1 MNTEQGILAPIKPHN
16 RLGSTP
22 RISTEPSNKHV
33 LQHAF
38 LLAMLCTSTAI
49 RYNLRIVIPDIKR
62 LLSTNV
68 HKMYYLPVAIPA
80 FKNTPE

>member
-1 MNTEQGILAPIKPHN
+1 MNTEQNILAPILLHN

-49 RYNLRIVIPDIKR
+49 RYNLRNVTPDIKI
-62 LLSTNV
+62 LLSTTV
-68 HKMYYLPVAIPA
+68 HNMYYLPVAIPA
-80 FKNTPE
+80 FKNTPQ